1 MRKSFLIKNIIVVN
15 FINYIFFF
23 KREIKKIG
31 IKKIKRFLLVGIVNA
46 ISGYTLIIL
55 FYTLLNLNFYLSNFI
70 GYLFGLMISFI
81 LNKKFVFNAQG
92 KILAPFIKFIFSF
105 FLSYFLNIF
114 VFYICS
120 EFINLNYYLALLIAS
135 CFYSISF
142 FITCNYFTFKKSK

>member
-1 MRKSFLIKNIIVVN
+1 MN

-114 VFYICS
+114 IFYICS

>member
-114 VFYICS
+114 IFYICS

>member
-1 MRKSFLIKNIIVVN
+1 VVN

-114 VFYICS
+114 IFYICS

>member
-1 MRKSFLIKNIIVVN
+1 VN

-114 VFYICS
+114 IFYICS